1 MRCMTT
7 IQKDPCYV
15 FGLVLDGEG
24 GAREVVETVETVE
37 TVDANWLHI
46 DYSIDS
52 AEQWLQSRGLDE
64 WVVSTLVR
72 SDTRPR
78 TVVTKTGVLIVLRAI
93 NLNPHSDPED
103 MVSLRIW
110 LEADRIITVR
120 QRRLFSVQDTKLEL
134 EQGMG
139 ATSVR
144 DVMISIV
151 EKIGDRISAFVDEL
165 EEQLEGIEELVE
177 ADPNAKIRSEI
188 SNNRRKVASVR
199 RFLAPQ
205 RDALENL
212 YRHAATSMEIAEA
225 NVLREQADRIV
236 RYIEDLDLLRERLLV
251 LQEETMNRMMEQ
263 QNSRMYALS
272 IVAVIFL
279 PITFVSGLFGMNVA
293 GLPGTE
299 NPQAFGIVSVG
310 MLAVTGLVFV
320 LLMIKRWL

>member
-1 MRCMTT
+1 MRGMTT
-7 IQKDPCYV
+7 IQTDPCYV
-15 FGLVLDGEG
+15 FGLILDGEG
-24 GAREVVETVETVE
+24 GARDVVEAGS
-37 TVDANWLHI
+37 ANWLHI

-64 WVVSTLVR
+64 WIVSTLVR

-144 DVMISIV
+144 DVMVRIV

-188 SNNRRKVASVR
+188 SNSRRKVASVR

-205 RDALENL
+205 RDALESL
-212 YRHAATSMEIAEA
+212 YRHAATSMETAEA

-236 RYIEDLDLLRERLLV
+236 RYVEDLDLLRERLLV

-299 NPQAFGIVSVG
+299 DPQAFGIVGVG

>member
-1 MRCMTT
+1 MRSMTS
-7 IQKDPCYV
+7 IQNDPCYV

-24 GAREVVETVETVE
+24 GARAVAEPA
-37 TVDANWLHI
+37 DAHWLHI

-52 AEQWLQSRGLDE
+52 SEHWLQSRGLDE

-110 LEADRIITVR
+110 LEADRIISVR

-134 EQGMG
+134 GQGVG

-144 DVMISIV
+144 EVMIRLV
-151 EKIGDRISAFVDEL
+151 EKIGDRVSGFVDEL

-177 ADPNAKIRSEI
+177 TDPNAKIRSEI
-188 SNNRRKVASVR
+188 SNSRRKVASVR

-205 RDALENL
+205 RDALESL
-212 YRHAATSMEIAEA
+212 YRHATTSMETTEA

-236 RYIEDLDLLRERLLV
+236 RYVEDLDLLRERLLV

-299 NPQAFGIVSVG
+299 NPQAFGIVGVV

>member
-1 MRCMTT
+1 M
-7 IQKDPCYV
+7 
-15 FGLVLDGEG
+15 
-24 GAREVVETVETVE
+24 
-37 TVDANWLHI
+37 
-46 DYSIDS
+46 
-52 AEQWLQSRGLDE
+52 
-64 WVVSTLVR
+64 
-72 SDTRPR
+72 
-78 TVVTKTGVLIVLRAI
+78 
-93 NLNPHSDPED
+93 
-103 MVSLRIW
+103 SLRIW
-110 LEADRIITVR
+110 LEADRIISVR

-134 EQGMG
+134 EQGVG

-144 DVMISIV
+144 EVMIRLV
-151 EKIGDRISAFVDEL
+151 EKIGDRVSGFVDEL

-177 ADPNAKIRSEI
+177 TDPNAKIRSEI
-188 SNNRRKVASVR
+188 SNSRRKVASVR

-205 RDALENL
+205 RDALESL
-212 YRHAATSMEIAEA
+212 YRHATTSMETTEA

-236 RYIEDLDLLRERLLV
+236 RYVEDLDLLRERLLV

-299 NPQAFGIVSVG
+299 NPQAFGIVGVV